1 MQGRYTSRC
10 LDTSKDQ
17 HLNQTKLLEGLWVHW
32 SHRMIKELIKRT
44 VFYDE
49 DPEASNH
56 QKDRVPYGNCFPLW
70 YYPK

>member
-10 LDTSKDQ
+10 PDTSKDR

-32 SHRMIKELIKRT
+32 SHRTIKELIKRT

-49 DPEASNH
+49 DPEAS
-56 QKDRVPYGNCFPLW
+56 QPATIKKIGYCFPL
-70 YYPK
+70 